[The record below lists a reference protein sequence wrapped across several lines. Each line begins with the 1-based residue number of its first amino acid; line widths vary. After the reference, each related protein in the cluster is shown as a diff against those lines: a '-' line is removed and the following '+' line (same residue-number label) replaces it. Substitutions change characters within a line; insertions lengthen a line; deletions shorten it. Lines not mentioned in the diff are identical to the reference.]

1 MLDRRLAQIVV
12 EQMDDAVAILVARA
26 GQVVFRYVNPA
37 FARTFGY
44 GEDEIVDRPVS
55 ILSRSRPG
63 DVVLRL
69 DFDLENPHRGESRL
83 VTRDGNE
90 VLAQVHLRQVDFDGE
105 AAGLL
110 VLRDVTEYRRLEHIA
125 GAAAV
130 ADSVGYVF
138 AGLRHELGNPLN
150 SIKTTLYLLTT
161 PDVELTSDERLD
173 FLRRCSA
180 EVARM
185 EQLLEQMRTF
195 NVNEHPHVE
204 PIELT
209 PFIERFMR
217 LARPTCEAK
226 QVELELVPSPPVWVY
241 ADVRLLQ
248 QILSL
253 LMSNAIEALR
263 PQGPRRI
270 TIDVLA
276 FAKRCVLR
284 LSDTGVGMTE
294 EQLEVAQRPF
304 MSSKPKGTGLGL
316 PLARRYAALTRC
328 HLTLDSRVGE
338 GTRCSLDLERV
349 RMSERPPE

>member
-12 EQMDDAVAILVARA
+12 EQMADAVAILVARD
-26 GQVVFRYVNPA
+26 GHVVFRYVNPA
-37 FARTFGY
+37 FTRTFGY
-44 GEDEIVDRPVS
+44 REDEVVGRPVA
-55 ILSRSRPG
+55 ILSRSSPA
-63 DVVLRL
+63 DPLLRL
-69 DFDLENPHRGESRL
+69 DFDTENAHRGESKL

-90 VLAQVHLRQVDFDGE
+90 VLAQVHLQQVDFDGE
-105 AAGLL
+105 MAGLL

-138 AGLRHELGNPLN
+138 AGLRHELGNPMN
-150 SIKTTLYLLTT
+150 SIKTTLYLLTA
-161 PDVELTSDERLD
+161 PDVDLTPEERLD
-173 FLRRCSA
+173 FLRRCSG
-180 EVARM
+180 EVGRM

-195 NVNEHPHVE
+195 NSNEHPHVE

-209 PFIERFMR
+209 PFLERFIR

-226 QVELELVPSPPVWVY
+226 QVELSLLPSPSVWVL

-263 PQGPRRI
+263 ADGPRRI
-270 TIDVLA
+270 TLDVRA
-276 FAKRCVLR
+276 FARRCVLR
-284 LSDTGVGMTE
+284 LSDSGVGMTE

-304 MSSKPKGTGLGL
+304 MSTKPKGTGLGL
-316 PLARRYAALTRC
+316 PLARRYAALTKC
-328 HLTLDSRVGE
+328 HLTLESRVGE

-349 RMSERPPE
+349 GMSERPPE